1 MKINCV
7 INDKLATL
15 NMNGTE
21 KIIDVLRNQFGLCG
35 SKMRCGE
42 GRCGSCTILLDNTP
56 VLSCILQAYAVQD
69 SSIVT
74 IEHFR
79 ETPEYEDIHKAFK
92 KAGVHHCDYCEA
104 SKYFTINEFIEKVKM
119 PTKEEIEQF
128 IATMPC
134 KCVESNTLMT
144 GIIIAA
150 KNRRSRVNEY

>member
-7 INDKLATL
+7 INEKLETL

-42 GRCGSCTILLDNTP
+42 GRCGSCTVLLDDTP
-56 VLSCILQAYAVQD
+56 VLSCILPAYAVQD

-74 IEHFR
+74 IEYFR
-79 ETPEYEDIHKAFK
+79 QTSEYEDIHKAFK

-134 KCVESNTLMT
+134 KCVEANTLMT